1 MKILT
6 FNSAQA
12 AGLAE
17 QFVRLPAGEDALFC
31 LWGHGYE
38 LVAPEDWEKTERLC
52 GCVPVRKV
60 PAPADVSGKP
70 IPMKRWVVFGKGTV
84 SLRQYVYTQP
94 PSLRKF

>member
-38 LVAPEDWEKTERLC
+38 LGAPEDWEKTERLFDC
-52 GCVPVRKV
+52 LAGREDVVYATMRETVRLCTR
-60 PAPADVSGKP
+60 AGSSGP
-70 IPMKRWVVFGKGTV
+70 G
-84 SLRQYVYTQP
+84 
-94 PSLRKF
+94 